1 MATSQPQTPAPS
13 SPRPSSFPEAESGG
27 PVPVQAAEVTI
38 RDSPQLFLSL
48 RFLAMVVRALV
59 AARRCQGSRSSA
71 GGRLLAAGSSV
82 PSLGWAQFPQTLRML
97 LWRWWEGG
105 RGGES
110 G

>member
-1 MATSQPQTPAPS
+1 M
-13 SPRPSSFPEAESGG
+13 
-27 PVPVQAAEVTI
+27 QAAEVTI

-59 AARRCQGSRSSA
+59 AARRCQGSRCSP
-71 GGRLLAAGSSV
+71 GCRLLAVGSSV

-97 LWRWWEGG
+97 LWRWWEGVG
-105 RGGES
+105 GGKGGES